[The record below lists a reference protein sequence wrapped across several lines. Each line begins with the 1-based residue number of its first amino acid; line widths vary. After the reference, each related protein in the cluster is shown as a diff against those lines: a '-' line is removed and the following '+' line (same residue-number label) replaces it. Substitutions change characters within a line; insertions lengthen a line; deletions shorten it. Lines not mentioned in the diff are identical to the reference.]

1 MAEQNQK
8 VFYKQDNKILYK
20 KGENM
25 KFIKTMLFYL
35 AVTVCTLLV
44 IYGICNSALKRQI
57 TNTGELVI
65 FDEVYTCQ
73 YKGQL
78 Q

>member
-1 MAEQNQK
+1 MLNT
-8 VFYKQDNKILYK
+8 
-20 KGENM
+20 
-25 KFIKTMLFYL
+25 IKTMLFYL
-35 AVTVCTLLV
+35 AVTVCGLLIV
-44 IYGICNSALKRQI
+44 YGICNSSLKRQI
-57 TNTGELVI
+57 ANTGELVI

>member
-1 MAEQNQK
+1 ME
-8 VFYKQDNKILYK
+8 F
-20 KGENM
+20 M
-25 KFIKTMLFYL
+25 KTTLFYL
-35 AVTVCTLLV
+35 AITLSVLLV

-57 TNTGELVI
+57 ANTGELVI

-73 YKGQL
+73 LKSQA